1 MIKKTSYKKKQIA
14 KATSTS
20 KTNEKLV
27 LEKFKVEELE
37 KRYEMGW
44 VKLGN
49 YSDPNGGAGV
59 NILL

>member
-1 MIKKTSYKKKQIA
+1 MKKKQNA

-44 VKLGN
+44 GKTEISIGIE
-49 YSDPNGGAGV
+49 GAEEPII
-59 NILL
+59 IL